1 MTYGFAISQQLELF
15 LYSLGYGFTL
25 GLYYRLI
32 MIVRKAISE
41 KKTAYI
47 VFDILFSVT
56 ATVVTFCFF
65 LVYTDGQVRLVSVFA
80 ASAGFVVYLL
90 SADFF
95 IKKLFYYPVKLIV
108 SSVKLLFR
116 PLTLVIHFIKNLCK
130 KLSVKIKTGRK
141 NKNSNSDE
149 KIKKRRRIKL
159 KSPGR
164 KNKSNLEKPQVL
176 PDK

>member
-25 GLYYRLI
+25 GLYYRLV
-32 MIVRKAISE
+32 MTVRKAISE
-41 KKTAYI
+41 IKAAYI
-47 VFDILFSVT
+47 AFDILFCVT

-65 LVYTDGQVRLVSVFA
+65 LVYTDGQVRIISVFA

-108 SSVKLLFR
+108 KSVKLLFR
-116 PLTLVIHFIKNLCK
+116 PLTAMIHFIKKICK

-149 KIKKRRRIKL
+149 KMIKRRRIIRKIHR
-159 KSPGR
+159 R
-164 KNKSNLEKPQVL
+164 KNKRRYEKPQ
-176 PDK
+176 DAT

>member
-25 GLYYRLI
+25 GLYYRLV
-32 MIVRKAISE
+32 MTVRKAISE
-41 KKTAYI
+41 IKAAYI
-47 VFDILFSVT
+47 AFDILFCVT

-65 LVYTDGQVRLVSVFA
+65 LVYTDGQVRLISVFA
-80 ASAGFVVYLL
+80 AFAGFVVYLL

-95 IKKLFYYPVKLIV
+95 IKKL
-108 SSVKLLFR
+108 LFR
-116 PLTLVIHFIKNLCK
+116 PLTAMIHFIKKICK

-149 KIKKRRRIKL
+149 KMIKRRRIIRKIHR
-159 KSPGR
+159 R
-164 KNKSNLEKPQVL
+164 KNKRRYEKPQ
-176 PDK
+176 DAA